1 MITNHRD
8 TALTLKHLFRVKEE
22 TMPIKRDNNQAKA
35 VEETTKSRTLR
46 ADSTGSTDNSMCSKM
61 VCDCCGSTSFDHE
74 ANGCD
79 HEERSLH
86 FFEHPST

>member
-1 MITNHRD
+1 M
-8 TALTLKHLFRVKEE
+8 EE